1 MIEDKDGTLLS
12 ICKNVQLHKE
22 AAEKFRLQME
32 QATDE
37 ATRQHYEQEMHK
49 MLEMA
54 GLQKKKLPIFCFAAT
69 FKDGKRTNA
78 NAKPNGL
85 VLIDIDGLENP
96 LSEYDR
102 LLKADWGF
110 MSNSV
115 VLVYTTPSGHGLR
128 IVYKGIE
135 GMDYVQNMH
144 WFGEHFDV
152 QIDESCKDFAR
163 CSFAVPYSYIKFVSD
178 SLFTYNNDQIFTT
191 GSKGLAA
198 TPSSGNINCDGNNS
212 GNSVPDNQGSE
223 GTALVDSGE
232 SAESVILN
240 QLEKDDNGNYYYRG
254 IPFDSIIR
262 TFLEYTGGPIVV
274 GERNTR
280 LHRLAINLRYI
291 LDNDENAVATII
303 QPFANGLSTEE
314 VRTICHS
321 ACGNSQQPVF
331 PKALQRVLSQL
342 GTQKQGGGTSTAIQ
356 EDGID
361 YGKWNAEIA
370 KIAFPPSIAASLS
383 GVPEDVKMGA
393 LLVTLPLVYTL
404 LSRIAYKFYDGQ
416 WYRLSGQT
424 YVVGDAASGKS
435 FMTQLSTAWLSPIR
449 VADTAG
455 REQIR
460 KWKQLK
466 VQKGQ
471 GKMDTPK
478 PTPCIRIVPT
488 QASIAT
494 ILERMFYAVEKD
506 VPSLDGLTTFNRHLH
521 IVTVETEIAT
531 LIRMLKSNFA
541 QFLDIM
547 VKAFQDEKVGV
558 DYQNQD
564 SINAIF
570 NAHWNVVF
578 GGTWTSFWQLCRD
591 VLNGHPLRM
600 MIFPMPD
607 MRFEMLAK
615 GGSSR
620 SVAETTCIKEMSF
633 KLSNPKIQG
642 NIISQN
648 LNNEMWKWCDNEA
661 HIAEELND
669 TIRDIV
675 RRRAALIGLRAGIA
689 FSIIENVDTFADIKP
704 ESNKENEW
712 YRPLKASKD
721 AIRFAKMIADFCSEV
736 QYKVFAKPMLEK
748 MNEVS
753 RVGSVRKKASVNDDF
768 YEMLPERFTSKEVA
782 ASFNLTDNNLKKR
795 LQRLKNLGKLAYD
808 SRKHCYIKIKK

>member
-1 MIEDKDGTLLS
+1 M
-12 ICKNVQLHKE
+12 HKE
-22 AAEKFRLQME
+22 QAEKYRQQME
-32 QATDE
+32 SATEE
-37 ATRQHYEQEMHK
+37 ASRKHFEEEMHK
-49 MLEMA
+49 MLDVA

-69 FKDGKRTNA
+69 FRDGKRTNA

-85 VLIDIDGLENP
+85 VLIDIDGLEKP
-96 LSEYDR
+96 IEEYDR

-115 VLVYTTPSGHGLR
+115 LLVYTTPSGHGLR
-128 IVYKGIE
+128 IVFKGME
-135 GMDYVQNMH
+135 GMDYVENQR
-144 WFGEHFDV
+144 WFGEHFGV
-152 QIDESCKDFAR
+152 AIDEACKDFAR
-163 CSFAVPYSYIKFVSD
+163 CSFAVPYSYIKFISD
-178 SLFTYNNDQIFTT
+178 TLFTYDNGKIFET
-191 GSKGLAA
+191 GSHRLA
-198 TPSSGNINCDGNNS
+198 SSGASGTDAGAGHPHGNTLSNHS
-212 GNSVPDNQGSE
+212 SHQGGAVVEHGQAS
-223 GTALVDSGE
+223 
-232 SAESVILN
+232 ESVILK
-240 QLEKDDNGNYYYRG
+240 QLEKDEEGNYCYRG
-254 IPFDSIIR
+254 IPFKRIVEK
-262 TFLEYTGGPIVV
+262 FLECTGGKPVV

-291 LDNDENAVATII
+291 LDNDPNAVAGVIA
-303 QPFANGLSTEE
+303 PFSEGLSDDE
-314 VRTICHS
+314 VRAICRS
-321 ACGNSQQPVF
+321 ACGNVQQPVF
-331 PKALQRVLSQL
+331 PRTLQKVLSQL
-342 GTQKQGGGTSTAIQ
+342 RAQGKGGGTAAPIQ

-361 YGKWNAEIA
+361 YQRWNGEIA
-370 KIAFPPSIAASLS
+370 KIAFPPSLAASLA

-393 LLVTLPLVYTL
+393 LLVTLPLLYTL
-404 LSRIAYKFYDGQ
+404 LSRIAFKFYDGQ

-435 FMTQLSTAWLSPIR
+435 FMTQLNTAWLSPIR

-506 VPSLDGLTTFNRHLH
+506 VPSLDGLTTFTRHLH

-570 NAHWNVVF
+570 NAHWNVCF

-620 SVAETTCIKEMSF
+620 SVAETSCIKEMSF
-633 KLSNPKIQG
+633 KLTNPKIQG
-642 NIISQN
+642 NIIIQN
-648 LNNEMWKWCDNEA
+648 LNNEMWKWCEKEA
-661 HIAEELND
+661 RMAEELND

-689 FSIIENVDTFADIKP
+689 FSIIENVDSFADIQP

-721 AIRFAKMIADFCSEV
+721 AIRFAKMIADFCAEV
-736 QYKVFAKPMLEK
+736 QYKVFAKPMLDK

-753 RVGSVRKKASVNDDF
+753 RVGSVRRKTPVTDEF
-768 YEMLPERFTSKEVA
+768 YESLPENFKVKDILTSFDMTEKIIRQR
-782 ASFNLTDNNLKKR
+782 LGRLKKSGR
-795 LQRLKNLGKLAYD
+795 IIYD
-808 SRKHCYIKIKK
+808 PKTHCYIKIKK

>member
-1 MIEDKDGTLLS
+1 
-12 ICKNVQLHKE
+12 
-22 AAEKFRLQME
+22 ME

-49 MLEMA
+49 MLDMA
-54 GLQKKKLPIFCFAAT
+54 SMQKKKLPIFCFAAT
-69 FKDGKRTNA
+69 FEGGKRTNA

-128 IVYKGIE
+128 IVFKGME
-135 GMDYVQNMH
+135 GMNYVQNMH
-144 WFGEHFDV
+144 WFGEHFGV

-198 TPSSGNINCDGNNS
+198 TPSSGNINSDGNHS
-212 GNSVPDNQGSE
+212 GNSVSNHPSSE
-223 GTALVDSGE
+223 GTALVVSGE

-240 QLEKDDNGNYYYRG
+240 QLEKDGEDNYCYRG
-254 IPFDSIIR
+254 IPFKRIIEE
-262 TFLEYTGGPIVV
+262 FFELTGGKPVV

-280 LHRLAINLRYI
+280 LHRLAINIRYI
-291 LDNDENAVATII
+291 LDNDPNAVAEII
-303 QPFANGLSTEE
+303 KPFSAGLTDDE
-314 VRTICHS
+314 VRNLSRS
-321 ACGNSQQPVF
+321 ACGNVQQPVF
-331 PKALQRVLSQL
+331 PRTLQRVLANLRAQGKDS
-342 GTQKQGGGTSTAIQ
+342 GTAGTLQ

-361 YGKWNAEIA
+361 YQKWNGEIA
-370 KIAFPPSIAASLS
+370 NISFPPSLSASLS

-460 KWKQLK
+460 KWKMLK

-471 GKMDTPK
+471 GKMDMPK

-494 ILERMFYAVEKD
+494 ILERMFYAVERD

-541 QFLDIM
+541 QFLDIL

-607 MRFEMLAK
+607 MRFEMLEK

-633 KLSNPKIQG
+633 KLSNAKIQG
-642 NIISQN
+642 NVISQN
-648 LNNEMWKWCDNEA
+648 LNNEMWKWCENEA
-661 HIAEELND
+661 KIAEELND

-689 FSIIENVDTFADIKP
+689 FSIIEQIDSFADIKP

-712 YRPLKASKD
+712 FRPLKASKD
-721 AIRFAKMIADFCSEV
+721 AILFAKMIADFCAEV

-748 MNEVS
+748 MAEVS
-753 RVGSVRKKASVNDDF
+753 RVGSVRKKVSVADEF
-768 YEMLPERFTSKEVA
+768 FESLPEKFKLKDIVS
-782 ASFNLTDNNLKKR
+782 SFNLPATGIRKR
-795 LQRLKNLGKLAYD
+795 ITRLKAIGKIIYD
-808 SRKHCYIKIKK
+808 PKTHCYIKNKK

>member
-1 MIEDKDGTLLS
+1 
-12 ICKNVQLHKE
+12 
-22 AAEKFRLQME
+22 ME

-49 MLEMA
+49 MLDMA
-54 GLQKKKLPIFCFAAT
+54 GMQKKKLPIFCFAAT
-69 FKDGKRTNA
+69 FEGGRRTNA
-78 NAKPNGL
+78 TAKPNGL

-128 IVYKGIE
+128 IVFKGLE
-135 GMDYVQNMH
+135 GMTYVENMH
-144 WFGEHFDV
+144 WFGEHFGV

-198 TPSSGNINCDGNNS
+198 TPSSGNINSYGNNS
-212 GNSVPDNQGSE
+212 GNSVSDNQGSE
-223 GTALVDSGE
+223 GTALVVSGE

-254 IPFDSIIR
+254 IPFDTIVR

-342 GTQKQGGGTSTAIQ
+342 GTQKQGGGTSSAIQ

-460 KWKQLK
+460 KWKMLK

-607 MRFEMLAK
+607 MRFEMLEK

-633 KLSNPKIQG
+633 KLSNAKIQG
-642 NIISQN
+642 NVISQN
-648 LNNEMWKWCDNEA
+648 LNNEMWKWCENEA
-661 HIAEELND
+661 KIAEELND

-689 FSIIENVDTFADIKP
+689 FSIIEQIDSFADIKP

-712 YRPLKASKD
+712 FRPLKASKD
-721 AIRFAKMIADFCSEV
+721 AILFAKMIADFCAEV

-748 MNEVS
+748 MAEVS
-753 RVGSVRKKASVNDDF
+753 RVGSVRKKVSVADEF
-768 YEMLPERFTSKEVA
+768 FESLPEKFKLKDIVS
-782 ASFNLTDNNLKKR
+782 SFNLPATGIRKR
-795 LQRLKNLGKLAYD
+795 ITRLKAIGKIIYD
-808 SRKHCYIKIKK
+808 PKTHCYIKIKK

>member
-1 MIEDKDGTLLS
+1 M
-12 ICKNVQLHKE
+12 QLHKE
-22 AAEKFRLQME
+22 AAERFRKQME
-32 QATDE
+32 EAKDE
-37 ATRQHYEQEMHK
+37 ASRKQYEDEMHK
-49 MLEMA
+49 MLDMA
-54 GLQKKKLPIFCFAAT
+54 GMQKKKLPIFCFAAT

-85 VLIDIDGLENP
+85 VIIDIDGLENP
-96 LSEYDR
+96 LDEYDR
-102 LLKADWGF
+102 LLKSDWGF
-110 MSNSV
+110 MSNNV
-115 VLVYTTPSGHGLR
+115 VLIYTTPSGHGLR
-128 IVYKGIE
+128 IVFKGME
-135 GMDYVQNMH
+135 GMDYVGNQH
-144 WFGEHFDV
+144 WFGEHFGV

-163 CSFAVPYSYIKFVSD
+163 CSFAVPYSYIKFISD
-178 SLFTYNNDQIFTT
+178 ALFTYDNGQIFKTA
-191 GSKGLAA
+191 GNKGLAA
-198 TPSSGNINCDGNNS
+198 APASGNVNSDGNHS
-212 GNSVPDNQGSE
+212 GNSVSNNQSGE
-223 GTALVDSGE
+223 GTAVVDSGK
-232 SAESVILN
+232 SAKSVILQ
-240 QLEKDDNGNYYYRG
+240 QLEKDEHGTFTYRG
-254 IPFDSIIR
+254 IPFPAIVE
-262 TFLEYTGGPIVV
+262 TFLRYTGGKPVV

-291 LDNDENAVATII
+291 LDNDADALQTII
-303 QPFANGLSTEE
+303 QPYSEGLSDEE
-314 VRTICHS
+314 VRNICRS
-321 ACGNSQQPVF
+321 ACSNAQQPIF
-331 PKALQRVLSQL
+331 PKTLQRVLSQL
-342 GTQKQGGGTSTAIQ
+342 RPQAENSGPSGRIQ

-361 YGKWNAEIA
+361 YQKWNGEIA
-370 KIAFPPSIAASLS
+370 KIAYPPSIAASLA
-383 GVPEDVKMGA
+383 GVPEDVRMGA

-404 LSRIAYKFYDGQ
+404 LSRIAFKFYDGQ

-471 GKMDTPK
+471 GKMDSPK
-478 PTPCIRIVPT
+478 PTPCIRIIPT

-620 SVAETTCIKEMSF
+620 SVAQTSCIKEMSF
-633 KLSNPKIQG
+633 KLTNPKIQG
-642 NIISQN
+642 NVIVQN
-648 LNNEMWKWCDNEA
+648 LNNEMWKWCEKEA
-661 HIAEELND
+661 KIAEELND

-689 FSIIENVDTFADIKP
+689 FSIIENADTFGDIQA

-712 YRPLKASKD
+712 FRPLKASKD
-721 AIRFAKMIADFCSEV
+721 AIRFAKMIADFCAEV

-753 RVGSVRKKASVNDDF
+753 RVGSVRRKTPVADEF
-768 YEMLPERFTSKEVA
+768 YESLPEKFTTKDIIS
-782 ASFNLTDNNLKKR
+782 SHNLKDLTVKTR
-795 LQRLKNLGKLAYD
+795 LTRLKKLGKLVYD
-808 SRKHCYIKIKK
+808 PKNHCYIKTKK

>member
-1 MIEDKDGTLLS
+1 M
-12 ICKNVQLHKE
+12 E
-22 AAEKFRLQME
+22 AAQ
-32 QATDE
+32 DE
-37 ATRQHYEQEMHK
+37 PTRKHYEEEMHK
-49 MLEMA
+49 ALDVA
-54 GLQKKKLPIFCFAAT
+54 GMQKKKLPIFCFAAT
-69 FKDGKRTNA
+69 FEGGRRTNA
-78 NAKPNGL
+78 TAKPNGL
-85 VLIDIDGLENP
+85 VIIDIDGLQNP
-96 LSEYDR
+96 VEVYDQ

-128 IVYKGIE
+128 IVFKGME
-135 GMDYVQNMH
+135 GMTYVENMQ
-144 WFGEHFDV
+144 WFSEHFGI
-152 QIDESCKDFAR
+152 QIDDACKDYAR
-163 CSFAVPYSYIKFVSD
+163 CSFAVPYSYIKFISD
-178 SLFTYNNDQIFTT
+178 ALFTYDNGQIFKA
-191 GSKGLAA
+191 GNKGLAA
-198 TPSSGNINCDGNNS
+198 APASSTINSDGNNS
-212 GNSVPDNQGSE
+212 GNSVSNHPSSE
-223 GTALVDSGE
+223 GTAVVDSGKPT
-232 SAESVILN
+232 ESVILQ
-240 QLEKDDNGNYYYRG
+240 QLEKDEHGTFTYRG
-254 IPFDSIIR
+254 IPFTDIVER
-262 TFLEYTGGPIVV
+262 FLEYTGGKPVV

-291 LDNDENAVATII
+291 LDNDADALQTII
-303 QPFANGLSTEE
+303 QPFSEGLSDEE
-314 VRTICHS
+314 VRNICRS
-321 ACGNSQQPVF
+321 ACSNAQQPIF
-331 PKALQRVLSQL
+331 PKTLQRVLAQL
-342 GTQKQGGGTSTAIQ
+342 LPQAKDSGPAGRIQ
-356 EDGID
+356 DDGID
-361 YGKWNAEIA
+361 YQKWNAEIA
-370 KIAFPPSIAASLS
+370 KIAYPPSLAASLA
-383 GVPEDVKMGA
+383 GVPDDVRMGA

-404 LSRIAYKFYDGQ
+404 LSRIAFKFYDGQ

-494 ILERMFYAVEKD
+494 ILERMFYAVERD
-506 VPSLDGLTTFNRHLH
+506 VPSLDGLTKFNRHLH

-620 SVAETTCIKEMSF
+620 SVAQTSCIKEMSF
-633 KLSNPKIQG
+633 KLTNPKIQG
-642 NIISQN
+642 NVIVQN
-648 LNNEMWKWCDNEA
+648 LNNEMWKWCEKEA
-661 HIAEELND
+661 KIAEELND

-689 FSIIENVDTFADIKP
+689 FAIIENVDTFADIKP

-712 YRPLKASKD
+712 FRPLKASKD
-721 AIRFAKMIADFCSEV
+721 AIRFAKMIADFCAEV
-736 QYKVFAKPMLEK
+736 QYKVFAKPMLDK

-753 RVGSVRKKASVNDDF
+753 RVGSVRKKTPVADDF
-768 YEMLPERFTSKEVA
+768 YESLPERFTTNDVCK
-782 ASFNLTDNNLKKR
+782 SFDLTRNTVKQR
-795 LQRLKNLGKLAYD
+795 LARLKNLGKLTYD
-808 SRKHCYIKIKK
+808 SKKHCYIKNKK

>member
-22 AAEKFRLQME
+22 QAEKFRQQME
-32 QATDE
+32 SAQDE
-37 ATRQHYEQEMHK
+37 QSRQHYEQEMHK
-49 MLEMA
+49 MLDMA
-54 GLQKKKLPIFCFAAT
+54 SMQKKKLPIFCFAAT

-128 IVYKGIE
+128 IVFKGME
-135 GMDYVQNMH
+135 GMDYVENMH

-178 SLFTYNNDQIFTT
+178 SLFSYNNDQFFKA
-191 GSKGLAA
+191 GNKGLAA
-198 TPSSGNINCDGNNS
+198 APSSGNINSDGNYRR
-212 GNSVPDNQGSE
+212 NSVSNHPSSE
-223 GTALVDSGE
+223 GTAVVDSGE
-232 SAESVILN
+232 SAESVILQ
-240 QLEKDDNGNYYYRG
+240 QLEKDEHGTFTYRG
-254 IPFDSIIR
+254 IPFPTIIER
-262 TFLEYTGGPIVV
+262 FFELTGGKPVV

-291 LDNDENAVATII
+291 LDNDPNAVAHVIE
-303 QPFANGLSTEE
+303 PFSEGLSTEE
-314 VRTICHS
+314 VRTICRS

-331 PKALQRVLSQL
+331 PKTLQRVLADLRSQA
-342 GTQKQGGGTSTAIQ
+342 KDSDTAGPLQ

-361 YGKWNAEIA
+361 YQRWNAEIA
-370 KIAFPPSIAASLS
+370 KIAFPPSLAASLS
-383 GVPEDVKMGA
+383 GVPEDVRMGA
-393 LLVTLPLVYTL
+393 LLVTLPLLYTL
-404 LSRIAYKFYDGQ
+404 LSRIAFKFYDGQ

-466 VQKGQ
+466 VQRGQ
-471 GKMDTPK
+471 AKMDTPK

-607 MRFEMLAK
+607 MRFEMLEK

-661 HIAEELND
+661 QIAEELND

-689 FSIIENVDTFADIKP
+689 FSIIEQIDSFADIKP

-753 RVGSVRKKASVNDDF
+753 RVGSVRKKVSVADEF
-768 YEMLPERFTSKEVA
+768 FESLPEKFKIKDVQSSLGMSDTCLRQRISR
-782 ASFNLTDNNLKKR
+782 LKK
-795 LQRLKNLGKLAYD
+795 LGKLIYD
-808 SRKHCYIKIKK
+808 FKTHCYIKIKK

>member
-1 MIEDKDGTLLS
+1 
-12 ICKNVQLHKE
+12 
-22 AAEKFRLQME
+22 ME

-54 GLQKKKLPIFCFAAT
+54 GMQKKKLPIFCFAAT

-78 NAKPNGL
+78 TAKPNGL
-85 VLIDIDGLENP
+85 VIIDIDGLQNP
-96 LSEYDR
+96 LEVYDQ

-128 IVYKGIE
+128 IVFKGIE
-135 GMDYVQNMH
+135 GMDYVQNMQ
-144 WFGEHFDV
+144 WFSEHFGIK
-152 QIDESCKDFAR
+152 IDDACKDYAR
-163 CSFAVPYSYIKFVSD
+163 CSFAVPYSYIKFISD
-178 SLFTYNNDQIFTT
+178 ALFTYDNGQIFKA
-191 GSKGLAA
+191 GKKGLAA
-198 TPSSGNINCDGNNS
+198 APASSNINSDGNS
-212 GNSVPDNQGSE
+212 GGNSVPNHPSSE
-223 GTALVDSGE
+223 GTAVVDSGKPTQ
-232 SAESVILN
+232 SVILQ
-240 QLEKDDNGNYYYRG
+240 QLEKDENGEYLFKG
-254 IPFDSIIR
+254 ISFKEIISK
-262 TFLEYTGGPIVV
+262 FLELTGGSLVV

-291 LDNDENAVATII
+291 LDNNADAVAKLI
-303 QPFANGLSTEE
+303 QPFSNGLSESE
-314 VRTICHS
+314 VLSISKS
-321 ACGNSQQPVF
+321 ACGNQLQPVL
-331 PKALQRVLSQL
+331 PKTLQRVLNGLRTGENQTKVSD
-342 GTQKQGGGTSTAIQ
+342 KSDD
-356 EDGID
+356 DGID
-361 YGKWNAEIA
+361 YARWNAEIA
-370 KIAFPPSIAASLS
+370 KIAYPPSIVASLA
-383 GVPEDVKMGA
+383 GVPEDVRMGA

-404 LSRIAYKFYDGQ
+404 LSRIAFKFYDGQ

-455 REQIR
+455 REQLR

-466 VQKGQ
+466 IQKGQ
-471 GKMDTPK
+471 GKMDSPK

-620 SVAETTCIKEMSF
+620 SVAQTSCIKEMSF
-633 KLSNPKIQG
+633 KLTNPKIQG
-642 NIISQN
+642 NVIVQN
-648 LNNEMWKWCDNEA
+648 LNNEMWKWCENEA
-661 HIAEELND
+661 KKAEDQND

-721 AIRFAKMIADFCSEV
+721 AIRFAKMIADFCAEV

-768 YEMLPERFTSKEVA
+768 FESLPERFTSKELA
-782 ASFNLTDNNLKKR
+782 ASFNLSEYNLKKR

>member
-1 MIEDKDGTLLS
+1 MESTQDKAYR
-12 ICKNVQLHKE
+12 K
-22 AAEKFRLQME
+22 
-32 QATDE
+32 
-37 ATRQHYEQEMHK
+37 HYEEEMHK
-49 MLEMA
+49 MLDMA
-54 GLQKKKLPIFCFAAT
+54 SIQKKKLPIFCFAAT

-110 MSNSV
+110 MTNTV

-128 IVYKGIE
+128 IVFKGME
-135 GMDYVQNMH
+135 GMDYVENQH
-144 WFGEHFDV
+144 WFGEHFGV

-163 CSFAVPYSYIKFVSD
+163 CSFAVPYSYIKYISD
-178 SLFTYNNDQIFTT
+178 SLFNYDNGQIFE
-191 GSKGLAA
+191 KGNHRLVAHSA
-198 TPSSGNINCDGNNS
+198 SGNINSDGNHS
-212 GNSVPDNQGSE
+212 GNSVPDHQSGE
-223 GTALVDSGE
+223 GTALVDGGTA
-232 SAESVILN
+232 AESVILN
-240 QLEKDDNGNYYYRG
+240 QLEKDGEGNYCYRG
-254 IPFDSIIR
+254 IPFKRIIEE
-262 TFLEYTGGPIVV
+262 FFECTGGKPVV

-291 LDNDENAVATII
+291 LDNDPNAVAEII
-303 QPFANGLSTEE
+303 KPFSAGLSDDE
-314 VRTICHS
+314 VRNLCRS
-321 ACGNSQQPVF
+321 ACGNVQQSVF
-331 PKALQRVLSQL
+331 PRTLQKVLANLRAQGKNS
-342 GTQKQGGGTSTAIQ
+342 GTAGTLQ

-361 YGKWNAEIA
+361 YQKWNGEIA
-370 KIAFPPSIAASLS
+370 KINFPSSLAASLS
-383 GVPEDVKMGA
+383 GVPEDVRMGA
-393 LLVTLPLVYTL
+393 LLVTLPLLYTL
-404 LSRIAYKFYDGQ
+404 LSRIAFKFYDGQ

-449 VADTAG
+449 VADMAG

-620 SVAETTCIKEMSF
+620 SVAETSCIKEMSF
-633 KLSNPKIQG
+633 KLSNPKVQG

-661 HIAEELND
+661 QMAEELND

-689 FSIIENVDTFADIKP
+689 FSIIENIDKFAEIPP

-712 YRPLKASKD
+712 FRPLKASKD
-721 AIRFAKMIADFCSEV
+721 AICFARMIADFCAEV

-753 RVGSVRKKASVNDDF
+753 RVGSVRRKTPVADEFFES
-768 YEMLPERFTSKEVA
+768 LPESFKVKDVVSTFNMKEKT
-782 ASFNLTDNNLKKR
+782 FR
-795 LQRLKNLGKLAYD
+795 ERIRRLKYLGKLIYD
-808 SRKHCYIKIKK
+808 PKTHCYIKIKK

>member
-1 MIEDKDGTLLS
+1 M
-12 ICKNVQLHKE
+12 HKE
-22 AAEKFRLQME
+22 QAEKFRLQME

-37 ATRQHYEQEMHK
+37 ATRKHFEQEMHK
-49 MLEMA
+49 MLDLA
-54 GLQKKKLPIFCFAAT
+54 GMQKKKLPIFCFAAT

-85 VLIDIDGLENP
+85 VIIDIDGLQNP
-96 LSEYDR
+96 VEVYDQ

-128 IVYKGIE
+128 IVFKGME
-135 GMDYVQNMH
+135 GMTYVENMQ
-144 WFGEHFDV
+144 WFSEHFGI
-152 QIDESCKDFAR
+152 QIDDACKDFAR
-163 CSFAVPYSYIKFVSD
+163 CSFAVPYSYIKFISD
-178 SLFTYNNDQIFTT
+178 SLFTYDNGQIFEKRDSEMAGSVASRSANRDAGSGGSALPADT
-191 GSKGLAA
+191 GRSQA
-198 TPSSGNINCDGNNS
+198 DGV
-212 GNSVPDNQGSE
+212 GGAE
-223 GTALVDSGE
+223 T
-232 SAESVILN
+232 AESNILN
-240 QLEKDDNGNYYYRG
+240 QLEKDEHGTFTYRG
-254 IPFDSIIR
+254 IPFPQIIR
-262 TFLEYTGGPIVV
+262 KFFELTGGRPVV

-291 LDNDENAVATII
+291 LDNDADAVAHVIE
-303 QPFANGLSTEE
+303 PFSEGLSHEE
-314 VRTICHS
+314 VRTICRS

-331 PKALQRVLSQL
+331 PKTLQRVLAQL
-342 GTQKQGGGTSTAIQ
+342 RPQAASGGAAASIQ

-361 YGKWNAEIA
+361 YQKWNREIA
-370 KIAFPPSIAASLS
+370 KIAFPPSLAASLA
-383 GVPEDVKMGA
+383 GVPDDVRMGA

-404 LSRIAYKFYDGQ
+404 LSRIAFKFYDGQ

-506 VPSLDGLTTFNRHLH
+506 VPSLDGLTTFTRHLH

-620 SVAETTCIKEMSF
+620 SVAQTSCIKELSF
-633 KLSNPKIQG
+633 KLTNQRIQG
-642 NIISQN
+642 NIIVQN
-648 LNNEMWKWCDNEA
+648 LNNEMWKWCEHEA
-661 HIAEELND
+661 KVAEELND

-675 RRRAALIGLRAGIA
+675 RRRTALIGLRAGIA
-689 FSIIENVDTFADIKP
+689 FSIIEHVDSFADIQP

-721 AIRFAKMIADFCSEV
+721 AIRFAKMIADFCAEV

-753 RVGSVRKKASVNDDF
+753 RVGSVRRKTPVADEF
-768 YEMLPERFTSKEVA
+768 YESLPEKFSLKAISSAFDLPLQT
-782 ASFNLTDNNLKKR
+782 LKKR
-795 LQRLKNLGKLAYD
+795 LARLKNLGKIAYD
-808 SRKHCYIKIKK
+808 NKNHCYIKIKK

>member
-1 MIEDKDGTLLS
+1 
-12 ICKNVQLHKE
+12 
-22 AAEKFRLQME
+22 ME
-32 QATDE
+32 SAQDE
-37 ATRQHYEQEMHK
+37 RIRKHYEEEMHK
-49 MLEMA
+49 MLEVA
-54 GLQKKKLPIFCFAAT
+54 GMQKKKLPIFCFAAT

-96 LSEYDR
+96 LDEYDR

-110 MSNSV
+110 MSTSV

-128 IVYKGIE
+128 IVFKGME
-135 GMDYVQNMH
+135 GMDYVENQH
-144 WFGEHFDV
+144 WFGAHFDAR
-152 QIDESCKDFAR
+152 IDESCKDFAR
-163 CSFAVPYSYIKFVSD
+163 CSFAVPSSYIKFISD
-178 SLFTYNNDQIFTT
+178 SLFTYDNGKIFSNIHAEV
-191 GSKGLAA
+191 GGRASVAA
-198 TPSSGNINCDGNNS
+198 SRSADGD
-212 GNSVPDNQGSE
+212 VRACAP
-223 GTALVDSGE
+223 GE
-232 SAESVILN
+232 SVAPSAGCPAGCQPEGSAETVENSIIN
-240 QLEKDDNGNYYYRG
+240 QLETNENGEKCYRG
-254 IPFDSIIR
+254 VPFTAIIER
-262 TFLEYTGGPIVV
+262 FFEYIGGKPVV
-274 GERNTR
+274 GERNTKI
-280 LHRLAINLRYI
+280 HRLAINLRYL
-291 LDNDENAVATII
+291 LDNDASAVCYFATRY
-303 QPFANGLSTEE
+303 ANGLSEEE
-314 VRTICHS
+314 VASICRS
-321 ACGNSQQPVF
+321 ACSNAQQPVI
-331 PKALQRVLSQL
+331 PRTLQRVLSDL
-342 GTQKQGGGTSTAIQ
+342 CPQGGRGQNAALGARDG

-361 YGKWNAEIA
+361 YGRWNAEIA
-370 KIAFPPSIAASLS
+370 KIAFPPSLAASLS
-383 GVPEDVKMGA
+383 GVPEDVRMGA

-404 LSRIAYKFYDGQ
+404 LSRIAFKFYDGQ

-506 VPSLDGLTTFNRHLH
+506 VPSLDGLTTFTRHLH

-547 VKAFQDEKVGV
+547 VKAFQDERVGV

-620 SVAETTCIKEMSF
+620 SVSETSCIKETSF

-648 LNNEMWKWCDNEA
+648 LNNAMWNWCEQEA
-661 HIAEELND
+661 RIAEELND

-689 FSIIENVDTFADIKP
+689 FSIIEQIDSFAAIKP
-704 ESNKENEW
+704 ESSRENEW

-721 AIRFAKMIADFCSEV
+721 AIVFAKMIADFCAEV

-748 MNEVS
+748 MAEVS
-753 RVGSVRKKASVNDDF
+753 RVGSVRSKTPVTDEFFES
-768 YEMLPERFTSKEVA
+768 LPERFRLKDIVS
-782 ASFNLTDNNLKKR
+782 SFNLSATGIRKR
-795 LQRLKNLGKLAYD
+795 ITRLKAIGKLVYD
-808 SRKHCYIKIKK
+808 IKNHLYIKNKK

>member
-22 AAEKFRLQME
+22 QAEKFRLQME

-128 IVYKGIE
+128 IVFKGME
-135 GMDYVQNMH
+135 GMTYVENMH
-144 WFGEHFDV
+144 WFGEHFGV

-198 TPSSGNINCDGNNS
+198 TPSSGNINSYGNNS
-212 GNSVPDNQGSE
+212 GNSVSDNQGSE
-223 GTALVDSGE
+223 GTALVVSGE

-254 IPFDSIIR
+254 IPFDTIVR

-342 GTQKQGGGTSTAIQ
+342 GTQKQGGGTSSAIQ

-361 YGKWNAEIA
+361 YGKWNGEIA

-460 KWKQLK
+460 KWKMLK

-531 LIRMLKSNFA
+531 LIIPKSGQHQRHLQRTLERGFRWY
-541 QFLDIM
+541 
-547 VKAFQDEKVGV
+547 V
-558 DYQNQD
+558 
-564 SINAIF
+564 
-570 NAHWNVVF
+570 
-578 GGTWTSFWQLCRD
+578 
-591 VLNGHPLRM
+591 
-600 MIFPMPD
+600 
-607 MRFEMLAK
+607 
-615 GGSSR
+615 
-620 SVAETTCIKEMSF
+620 
-633 KLSNPKIQG
+633 
-642 NIISQN
+642 
-648 LNNEMWKWCDNEA
+648 
-661 HIAEELND
+661 
-669 TIRDIV
+669 DIV
-675 RRRAALIGLRAGIA
+675 LATLPRRTQRTPSA
-689 FSIIENVDTFADIKP
+689 
-704 ESNKENEW
+704 
-712 YRPLKASKD
+712 
-721 AIRFAKMIADFCSEV
+721 
-736 QYKVFAKPMLEK
+736 
-748 MNEVS
+748 
-753 RVGSVRKKASVNDDF
+753 NDDF
-768 YEMLPERFTSKEVA
+768 PHARHAF
-782 ASFNLTDNNLKKR
+782 
-795 LQRLKNLGKLAYD
+795 
-808 SRKHCYIKIKK
+808 